1 MDERPFSSHDFQQL
15 ASLRYALRQFVR
27 SSELAAR
34 RVGLTPRQHQ
44 ALLAVRGAPE
54 DRAATVGHVAEWLQI
69 RHHSA
74 VGLLDRLEEK
84 GFVIRR
90 PGTEDRRQVFIAVT
104 AAGNDVLDR
113 LAHTHREELRRV
125 GPQLLATLEELL
137 G

>member
-1 MDERPFSSHDFQQL
+1 MSERPFTNRDFQQL

-84 GFVIRR
+84 GFVVRR
-90 PGTEDRRQVFIAVT
+90 PGVEDRRQVFISVT
-104 AAGNDVLDR
+104 DAGNQILDK
-113 LAHTHREELRRV
+113 LAHTHREELRRI
-125 GPQLLATLEELL
+125 GPQLLATLEDLL